1 MNKHEIDKH
10 PEWNG
15 GKQKIT
21 KQVTHTEVDTDT
33 GEIKR
38 VLAENESFNKE
49 IEPPYVKIYTD
60 CQLVFNNLNAAL
72 SPYIIAFGRHMTYA
86 NFNNPHFRCT
96 VRTDEITRKDVAKVV
111 GVSDRQ
117 VQNAI
122 KELVNSEVF
131 IPIEFDGKRKRGL
144 YFVNPWVMA
153 KGEWKDIKELRAG
166 YEFVSGATSVVKINS
181 EGEKQIIM
189 PLTQRSDGQLE
200 MFIEDSENNSLTN

>member
-1 MNKHEIDKH
+1 MNMYDIEKH

-15 GKQKIT
+15 GIQKIT
-21 KQVTHTEVDTDT
+21 KEVTHTEVDVNT

-38 VLAENESFNKE
+38 ILAENESFNKE
-49 IEPPYVKIYTD
+49 TEPPYVKIYTD
-60 CQLVFNNLNAAL
+60 CQLVFNQLNTAL

-96 VRTDEITRKDVAKVV
+96 VRTDELTRKDVARVV

-122 KELVNSEVF
+122 KELISSEVF
-131 IPIEFDGKRKRGL
+131 IPIEIEGKRKRGL

-166 YEFVSGATSVVKINS
+166 YEFVTGASSIMKIDS
-181 EGEKQIIM
+181 EGNKQVVM

-200 MFIEDSENNSLTN
+200 MFTKNQE